1 MKNKNIPVIVLI
13 SLLLYSCSLT
23 PNMKMYGIANLDK
36 RQEVLK
42 VGLTNKNDVIQLL
55 GETILKEQ
63 SGVDNWAYIETVET
77 KNILGTTKIVKNN
90 VLLLI
95 FDNKG
100 VLSKKKYLNIN
111 DLNELK
117 IDQSITSSNA
127 INDSFSK
134 KLFSSMR
141 KRMQNKKKELNP

>member
-1 MKNKNIPVIVLI
+1 M
-13 SLLLYSCSLT
+13 
-23 PNMKMYGIANLDK
+23 DK

-42 VGLTNKNDVIQLL
+42 VGVTNKNDVIQLL
-55 GETILKEQ
+55 GETILKDQTGNE
-63 SGVDNWAYIETVET
+63 NWAYIETVET
-77 KNILGTTKIVKNN
+77 KNIFGTAKIVKNN
-90 VLLLI
+90 VLVLI

>member
-23 PNMKMYGIANLDK
+23 PNTKIYGIANLDK

-42 VGLTNKNDVIQLL
+42 VGVTNKNDVIQLL
-55 GETILKEQ
+55 GETILKDQTGNE
-63 SGVDNWAYIETVET
+63 NWAYIETVET
-77 KNILGTTKIVKNN
+77 KNIFGTAKIVKNN
-90 VLLLI
+90 VLVLI

>member
-134 KLFSSMR
+134 KIFSSMR

>member
-1 MKNKNIPVIVLI
+1 MKNKTIPVIFLI
-13 SLLLYSCSLT
+13 CLFLYSCSLT
-23 PNMKMYGIANLDK
+23 PNTKIYGIANLDK

-42 VGLTNKNDVIQLL
+42 VGVTNKNDVIQRL
-55 GETILKEQ
+55 GETILKDQTGNE
-63 SGVDNWAYIETVET
+63 NWAYIETVET
-77 KNILGTTKIVKNN
+77 KNIFGTAKIVKNN
-90 VLLLI
+90 VLVLI